1 MDTNTELPEDIDYNS
16 IEIENPLESSS
27 TSDNTETEKKAPQ
40 KEKGESKKVVEEDG
54 FVDDEE
60 DEKKSEEN
68 SEESN
73 EDDEVLEDSEE
84 EELVSLEE
92 KNRWMKKRLGPVK
105 DKLEKANTELARLQA
120 EVESLKAG
128 KSQQPAPQVP
138 QEALES
144 LDAFVTH
151 QVDSDP
157 SIKKLQTELDEL
169 LNNANGVDNFIQ
181 KVASL
186 EARLDVRREM
196 VAEKVK
202 AEVEN
207 SQNLAAQEEA
217 RILSEYDAKVDA
229 LKEVHP
235 KIEKAKSRLI
245 AKAAD
250 LHLEIRKAIIFD
262 DNAGELTWKIGQDPK
277 NIEFLIEASKA
288 AEKTGQYPIEALK
301 YLGRLSASIE
311 SKDSKE
317 DKPKTPVAPDRKKNV
332 PKNIKSS
339 QVGNSNEPDDLND
352 WAEKAV
358 RENRR
363 PW

>member
-1 MDTNTELPEDIDYNS
+1 MDTNIELPEDIDYNS

-27 TSDNTETEKKAPQ
+27 TSDNTETEKKTTQ

-60 DEKKSEEN
+60 DDKKSEEN
-68 SEESN
+68 SE
-73 EDDEVLEDSEE
+73 DDDEEVLEDSEE
-84 EELVSLEE
+84 EELNSLEE
-92 KNRWMKKRLGPVK
+92 KNHWMKKRLGPVK

-128 KSQQPAPQVP
+128 KSQSPAPQVP
-138 QEALES
+138 KEALES
-144 LDAFVTH
+144 LDAFVSH
-151 QVDSDP
+151 QVESDA

-186 EARLDVRREM
+186 EARLDVRREL
-196 VAEKVK
+196 VAEKIK

-217 RILSEYDAKVDA
+217 KILSEYDAKIEA

-235 KIEKAKSRLI
+235 KIEKAKSRLV

-262 DNAGELTWKIGQDPK
+262 ENAGELTWKIGQDPK
-277 NIEFLIEASKA
+277 NIEFLIEASKV
-288 AEKTGQYPIEALK
+288 AEKTGQYPTEALK

-317 DKPKTPVAPDRKKNV
+317 DKPKTPVAPDRKKNI